1 VLFLLRR
8 LGHVIIFILFI
19 AIIGY
24 GFIRVGSEITPYV
37 KDKSA
42 VKVYYTAKPFDVTV
56 DIGDYI
62 IYINDKVFK
71 NIKNFIEEL

>member
-1 VLFLLRR
+1 VLFLLRK
-8 LGHVIIFILFI
+8 LSHLIIFILFI

-24 GFIRVGSEITPYV
+24 GFIKVGSEITPYV
-37 KDKSA
+37 KEKSN
-42 VKVYYTAKPFDVTV
+42 VKVYYTPKPFDVTI

-62 IYINDKVFK
+62 IYLNDKVFK

>member
-1 VLFLLRR
+1 MLRR
-8 LGHVIIFILFI
+8 LGNLIVVILFI
-19 AIIGY
+19 AIISY
-24 GFIRVGSEITPYV
+24 GFIKVSSEITPYV

-42 VKVYYTAKPFDVTV
+42 VKVYYSAKPFDITV

-62 IYINDKVFK
+62 FYLNNKVFK